1 MASQETRPA
10 GQPPEPLWR
19 PGRRRRAEAY
29 DVKREAVI
37 ATAARLFQEKGYRN
51 TTLNDIAATL
61 NVTKPTIYY
70 YVQNKAEILAECRAR
85 VWDGI
90 SKTIQDASESRKVG
104 LEKLEIFLKS
114 YAEAISTD
122 YGKCL
127 VMTIRDV
134 GSEDAELQK
143 FRQGLR
149 EATQVLR
156 DIVAE
161 GIKDKSIA
169 SCDPRMAAF
178 AMYGALNWITYWY
191 DPAGPNDP
199 SEIGE
204 AFVQLF
210 RTGLKPRKGR

>member
-1 MASQETRPA
+1 MEAEGPT
-10 GQPPEPLWR
+10 GQPAAPLWR
-19 PGRRRRAEAY
+19 AGRRRRAPAY

-51 TTLNDIAATL
+51 TTLNDIAAVL

-70 YVQNKAEILAECRAR
+70 YVQSKAEILAECRAR
-85 VWDGI
+85 TWGGI
-90 SKTIQDASESRKVG
+90 TKAIQDASDSRKSG
-104 LEKLEIFLKS
+104 REKLELFLKR

-134 GSEDAELQK
+134 GGAEAELRK
-143 FRQGLR
+143 YREGLR
-149 EATQVLR
+149 EATHVLR

-161 GIKDKSIA
+161 GIKDGSIA
-169 SCDPRMAAF
+169 PCDPKMAAF
-178 AMYGALNWITYWY
+178 AIYGALNWITYWY
-191 DPAGPNDP
+191 DPDGPNDP

-204 AFVQLF
+204 EFVRLF
-210 RTGLKPRKGR
+210 RTGLKPR